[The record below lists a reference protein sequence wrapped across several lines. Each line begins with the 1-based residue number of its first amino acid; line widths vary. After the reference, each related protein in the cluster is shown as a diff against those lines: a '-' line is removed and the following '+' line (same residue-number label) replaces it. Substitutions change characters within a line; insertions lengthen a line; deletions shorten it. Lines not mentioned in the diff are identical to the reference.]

1 MSIFALFIDWL
12 PLLHLEITLT
22 DSTTKYVLEKTE
34 FYQLYKFHG
43 SKLIQPKFSFGVD
56 YLIELE
62 FFREIAKVENTE
74 WRKREAV
81 LGYVMIEV
89 ISLI

>member
-22 DSTTKYVLEKTE
+22 DSTYERKTSLTNSTNVMSQNYFNKNSRLESTN
-34 FYQLYKFHG
+34 FR
-43 SKLIQPKFSFGVD
+43 IV
-56 YLIELE
+56 I
-62 FFREIAKVENTE
+62 FREIAKVENTE

>member
-43 SKLIQPKFSFGVD
+43 SKLIQLKFSFGVD
-56 YLIELE
+56 
-62 FFREIAKVENTE
+62 
-74 WRKREAV
+74 
-81 LGYVMIEV
+81 
-89 ISLI
+89 